1 MRIVLASKSTGRAQ
15 ILQNAGIAVTLK
27 SAGVDEAP
35 IKAGAVAKGE
45 SPRRIAEILAEAKAV
60 AASKGSLDLTIGA
73 DQTLEFEG
81 RLYDK
86 ADDLEQAR
94 ADLLQFRGKTHQ
106 LHAATALAQDGHI
119 IWRDVQSVT
128 LSMRAF
134 SDDFLNVYLS
144 RNAEIATACVGG
156 YALEGEGVQL
166 FSAIE
171 GDYFAVLGLPILPL
185 LAELRRLEAIP
196 A

>member
-1 MRIVLASKSTGRAQ
+1 MRIVLASKSAARAE
-15 ILQNAGIAVTLK
+15 ILKNAGVAVTLK

-35 IKAGAVAKGE
+35 IKANALAKRE
-45 SPRRIAEILAEAKAV
+45 SPRRIAEILAEAKAI

-73 DQTLEFEG
+73 DQTLEFDG

-86 ADDLEQAR
+86 ADNLEQAR
-94 ADLLQFRGKTHQ
+94 TDLIRLRGRTHQ

-119 IWRDVQSVT
+119 IWRDVQSVSLT
-128 LSMRAF
+128 MRAF
-134 SDDFLNVYLS
+134 SEDFLDAYLA
-144 RNAEIATACVGG
+144 RNAEIATSCVGG

>member
-1 MRIVLASKSTGRAQ
+1 MRIILASKSTARAQ
-15 ILQNAGIAVTLK
+15 ILKNAGVEVTLK
-27 SAGVDEAP
+27 SAGVDESP
-35 IKAGAVAKGE
+35 IKADALAKGE
-45 SPRRIAEILAEAKAV
+45 SPRRIAEILAEAKAI

-73 DQTLEFEG
+73 DQTLECEG

-86 ADDLEQAR
+86 ADNLEQAR
-94 ADLLQFRGKTHQ
+94 ADLLQLRGRTHQ

-119 IWRDVQSVT
+119 IWRDVQSVSLT
-128 LSMRAF
+128 LRAF
-134 SDDFLNVYLS
+134 TDAFLDVYLS
-144 RNAEIATACVGG
+144 RNPAVATSCVGG

-166 FSAIE
+166 FAAVE

>member
-1 MRIVLASKSTGRAQ
+1 LRVVLASKSAARAQ
-15 ILQNAGIAVTLK
+15 ILKNAGVAVALK
-27 SAGVDEAP
+27 SAGIDEAP
-35 IKAGAVAKGE
+35 IKAAALAKGQ
-45 SPRRIAEILAEAKAV
+45 SPRRIAEILAEAKAI

-86 ADDLEQAR
+86 ADDLDQAR
-94 ADLLQFRGKTHQ
+94 ADLMRLRGRTHQ

-119 IWRDVQSVT
+119 IWRDVQSVSLT
-128 LSMRAF
+128 MRAF
-134 SDDFLNVYLS
+134 SEDFLDAYLS

-166 FSAIE
+166 FSAVE

>member
-1 MRIVLASKSTGRAQ
+1 LRIVLASKSAARAQ
-15 ILQNAGIAVTLK
+15 ILKNAGVAVTLK

-35 IKAGAVAKGE
+35 IKAAALAKGH

-73 DQTLEFEG
+73 DQTLEFDG
-81 RLYDK
+81 RLYGK
-86 ADDLEQAR
+86 ADNLAQAR
-94 ADLLQFRGKTHQ
+94 GHLVQLRGKTHQ
-106 LHAATALAQDGHI
+106 LHAATTLAQDGHI
-119 IWRDVQSVT
+119 IWRDTQTVS

-134 SDDFLNVYLS
+134 SDDFLDAYLS
-144 RNAEIATACVGG
+144 RNAEAATSCAGG

-166 FSAIE
+166 FSAVE

-185 LAELRRLEAIP
+185 LAELRRLEAIV